1 MSELQGGRFVWYE
14 LMTSDPDAAQSF
26 YNDTI
31 GWGTAPF
38 EESPEPY
45 TMWMNGES
53 PVGGVM
59 ALPEEAKKAGAP
71 PHWIAYITTPD
82 VDATTNKVKELG
94 GNLIHGPMEIPNVG
108 RFAIVSDPQGAVF
121 AVYKPANEQPGDLQ
135 EPGVGEFSWHELATT
150 DRESAFDFYSKLFG
164 WKKTEAMDMG
174 EEAGTYQMYGLD
186 DVTLGGMFN
195 KPAEMPGPP
204 MWLYYT
210 VVSDVNKAAEKVK
223 AKGGQVLNGP
233 MEVPGGSGDMIAQC
247 MDPQGAPF
255 AIHSKAAG

>member
-1 MSELQGGRFVWYE
+1 MPETQPGKFVWYE
-14 LMTSDPDAAQSF
+14 LMTSDPNAAQSF
-26 YNDTI
+26 YHETI
-31 GWGTAPF
+31 GWDTAPF

-59 ALPEEAKKAGAP
+59 ALPEEAKQAGAP
-71 PHWIAYITTPD
+71 PHWIAYITTPN
-82 VDATTNKVKELG
+82 VDETTNKVKELG

-121 AVYKPANEQPGDLQ
+121 AVYTPANEPEGDDH

-150 DRESAFDFYSKLFG
+150 DREGAFDFYSKLFG
-164 WKKTEAMDMG
+164 WKKTEAMDMP

-186 DVTLGGMFN
+186 DVTMGGMFN

-210 VVSDVNKAAEKVK
+210 TVSNVTETAEKVQ

-233 MEVPGGSGDMIAQC
+233 MEVPGGDMIAQC

>member
-1 MSELQGGRFVWYE
+1 MPDPQAGKFVWYE

-26 YNDTI
+26 YHETI

-38 EESPEPY
+38 DESPEPY
-45 TMWMNGES
+45 TMWMNGDR

-59 ALPEEAKKAGAP
+59 ALPEEAKQAGAP
-71 PHWIAYITTPD
+71 PHWVAYITTPD
-82 VDATTNKVKELG
+82 VDATTEKVKQLG

-121 AVYKPANEQPGDLQ
+121 AVYKPADEQPGDSH
-135 EPGVGEFSWHELATT
+135 EPSVGEFSWHELATT
-150 DRESAFDFYSKLFG
+150 DHEGAFDFYSKLFG
-164 WKKTEAMDMG
+164 WSKTEAMDMG
-174 EEAGTYQMYGLD
+174 EAGTYQMYGLGD
-186 DVTLGGMFN
+186 KTMGGMFN

-223 AKGGQVLNGP
+223 AKGGQVLSGP

-247 MDPQGAPF
+247 VDPQGAPF
-255 AIHSKAAG
+255 AIHSKATS

>member
-1 MSELQGGRFVWYE
+1 MPDSQGGKFVWYE
-14 LMTSDPDAAQSF
+14 LMTSDPNAAQSF
-26 YNDTI
+26 YHETI
-31 GWGTAPF
+31 GWDTAPF

-45 TMWMNGES
+45 TMWMNSES

-59 ALPEEAKKAGAP
+59 ALPEEAKQAGAP
-71 PHWIAYITTPD
+71 PHWIAYITTPN
-82 VDATTNKVKELG
+82 VDETTNKVKELG

-121 AVYKPANEQPGDLQ
+121 AVYKPANEQPGDAHD
-135 EPGVGEFSWHELATT
+135 PGVGEFSWHELATT
-150 DRESAFDFYSKLFG
+150 DHEGAFEFYSNLFG
-164 WKKTEAMDMG
+164 WSKTEAMDMG
-174 EEAGTYQMYGLD
+174 EAGTYQMYGLGD
-186 DVTLGGMFN
+186 KTMGGIYN

-210 VVSDVNKAAEKVK
+210 VVPDVNEAAEKVK

-255 AIHSKAAG
+255 AIHSHATG